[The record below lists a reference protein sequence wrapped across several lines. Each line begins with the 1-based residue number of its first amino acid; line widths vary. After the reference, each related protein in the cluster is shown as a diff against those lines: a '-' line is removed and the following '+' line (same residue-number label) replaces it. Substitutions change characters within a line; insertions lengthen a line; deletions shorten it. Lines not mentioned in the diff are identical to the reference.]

1 MPKKYKESH
10 KLKWLDLFNSGKTE
24 KWIANNY
31 KCDVRTIKKGIEE
44 ARRKQ
49 DVVIAR
55 RELVKDAL
63 RKHQNDLLDELDR
76 ITTDLFLP
84 PEGYVAISW
93 GLGGDSILEKSKAVF
108 DGGQLDDASILDI
121 AEEDEERTVR
131 RLLKEHLKNDRLWR
145 ILAQYKKTYAAHLTA
160 RIILQRKIVAV
171 IQDKTGCKLVD
182 RNDVLQPFLYT
193 SNTGDLFL
201 RAIVRDAS
209 GAKKKIDIENG
220 LIVNIAGGDVRYNG
234 TILGEVPGKEEEVK
248 AGLIKAFKELRGSY
262 EAVSVVDSYKA
273 LEAAQMKVRQ
283 AVEQFKLLGLISGQ
297 CEICRRLGI

>member
-1 MPKKYKESH
+1 MPKKYKESDRV
-10 KLKWLDLFNSGKTE
+10 KWLELSNSGKTE

-31 KCDVRTIKKGIEE
+31 KCDPRTVRRGIEE

-49 DVVIAR
+49 DVVLAR

-76 ITTDLFLP
+76 ISTNLFLP

-93 GLGGDSILEKSKAVF
+93 GLGGDSILAESETAV
-108 DGGQLDDASILDI
+108 GGEQTGEFPKLAMVGRG
-121 AEEDEERTVR
+121 EEGAVR
-131 RLLKEHLKNDRLWR
+131 RLLRQHLKNDRLWKM
-145 ILAQYKKTYAAHLTA
+145 LAQWEKAYAAHLTA

-171 IQDKTGCKLVD
+171 IQDKTECKLVD

-209 GAKKKIDIENG
+209 GAKKKIDIEND
-220 LIVNIAGGDVRYNG
+220 LIVNIAGGDVRYNS
-234 TILGEVPGKEEEVK
+234 TILGEVSGKEEEVK
-248 AGLIKAFKELRGSY
+248 AGLIKAFKELKDSY

-273 LEAAQMKVRQ
+273 LEVAQMKVRQ

-297 CEICRRLGI
+297 CNICRLLGI